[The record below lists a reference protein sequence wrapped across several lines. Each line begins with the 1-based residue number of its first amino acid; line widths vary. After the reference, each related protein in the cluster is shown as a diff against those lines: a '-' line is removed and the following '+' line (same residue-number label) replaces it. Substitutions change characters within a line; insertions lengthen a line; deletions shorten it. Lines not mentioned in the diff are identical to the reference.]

1 MQKVRLAIVAIT
13 IGIGCMVGVTQTTPV
28 EAANNGTLKVHEK
41 GTPSGTESNDP
52 KVCSFNFE
60 GFGFDAS
67 QTGYVLIEVQ
77 GGSAPVGQNAG
88 PFTVGPAN
96 QDGYFESVYFNDGAG
111 PTVKNGTYKATLYG
125 KQLPGGELQDEKAKS
140 KVFKVNCQGGEEP
153 QANIA
158 HRVACVLVN
167 SVPTVR
173 VILTN
178 TGDSSGNITV
188 NGEVVTV
195 ASGATVSR
203 DFASGT
209 HVTIVLNGQ
218 TVYDAAVRCTDDET
232 PNPEIDFDLVC
243 DAKQKA
249 AVITFSNSG
258 NADGTVTLNDEDI
271 TVLAGVPVTRTIP
284 TGTNG
289 VGITIEIDG
298 KVVFKQ
304 LVNCQPGKG
313 GGGMGSMNGNGTSPS
328 VTDTKQLPN
337 TAGETDQVAMTIV
350 GSLAAAITLAGVAV
364 RSFLVKPF

>member
-13 IGIGCMVGVTQTTPV
+13 IGIGCMVGLTQTTPV
-28 EAANNGTLKVHEK
+28 EAAKQPKVTICHRTNAVTNPYRVITVAQSAVDDIAGNSGKKADHYGEHPGPVASSLAVATALKQAKTKWGDIIPPVPGVHDGLNWTAEGQAIYNNGCKYV
-41 GTPSGTESNDP
+41 TPTSPDI
-52 KVCSFNFE
+52 
-60 GFGFDAS
+60 A
-67 QTGYVLIEVQ
+67 YEV
-77 GGSAPVGQNAG
+77 
-88 PFTVGPAN
+88 T
-96 QDGYFESVYFNDGAG
+96 
-111 PTVKNGTYKATLYG
+111 
-125 KQLPGGELQDEKAKS
+125 
-140 KVFKVNCQGGEEP
+140 
-153 QANIA
+153 
-158 HRVACVLVN
+158 CVLVEN
-167 SVPTVR
+167 VPTVR
-173 VILTN
+173 VIATN
-178 TGDSSGNITV
+178 NGDGDGTITV
-188 NGEVVTV
+188 NGEDV
-195 ASGATVSR
+195 AVSAGGTVSR

-209 HVTIVLNGQ
+209 QVTIVLNGQ
-218 TVYDAAVRCTDDET
+218 TVYDAVVRCTDDEN
-232 PNPEIDFDLVC
+232 PNPDIDFDLVC